1 MVIAKESINLLSNS
15 SEPDLGQAA
24 RRGFL
29 PRRAVL
35 GKVRLARRV
44 GHDRQTVEGVAWQR
58 DWTKT
63 IRTSTSIAGTS
74 KPTSRLGKINRFAC
88 GRQRRG
94 RRIMSTPVAHDPQ
107 FNGNCL
113 PLWAGELSGVRML

>member
-15 SEPDLGQAA
+15 TEPDLGQAA

-35 GKVRLARRV
+35 RKVRLARRV

-74 KPTSRLGKINRFAC
+74 KPTSRSTLSRFAC
-88 GRQRRG
+88 ARVRAGSQEGLDLAVLLERLKKEFHFPAVL
-94 RRIMSTPVAHDPQ
+94 I
-107 FNGNCL
+107 NGGDC
-113 PLWAGELSGVRML
+113 